1 MLGPVTAGIRAHLRE
16 SAGALRG
23 VFGNPGLRR
32 LQLAYATSM
41 TGWWVFFVALPVY
54 TYEQDGAVAVGLVA
68 GVRLGVAA
76 VAAPFASLLGDRH
89 DRALVMLSSDL
100 VRAAALA
107 VTTVAALADAPS
119 LVVYALAVLVTVAST
134 AFHPA
139 QAALLPTLARTPD
152 ELTAANVTNATII
165 NVSGFIG
172 PAVGGLLIALV
183 GVDAVFAVT
192 AVTMLWSAWL
202 IARLRHLP
210 AAAAAPALPAAPGDP
225 AAEAV
230 EHGSFLRE
238 AAVGFGVIGRDRRLR
253 VLIALYGLV
262 GLASGTLNVFI
273 VVLALDE
280 LDLGDAGVGYL
291 NAAISVGGVL
301 GALGAAALIG
311 GSRLAAGYA
320 LGVVLWGVPLLLIG
334 LDPNLAAALVLL
346 AVLGV
351 GDSLTEVAGLTL
363 LQRAVPDEVLARVF
377 GVLETLA
384 VAALA
389 LGSVL
394 APALVSGLGV
404 QTALVLTGAALPLV
418 MLLAWRPL
426 RAVDHDAAPR
436 TRELALLRGSS
447 IFAPLPLPT
456 LTQLAGRLEP
466 VEVAAGTEVVREGE
480 PGDRFYLIDDGVL
493 EARVDGEVRRRLAAG
508 DFFGEIALLRDTPR
522 TATVAVVEDARL
534 LTLERDA
541 FIAAVTGHAPS
552 RDAADAVVTA
562 RLAAVGPDLGVR

>member
-1 MLGPVTAGIRAHLRE
+1 MLAVVTEGIRGRLRE
-16 SAGALRG
+16 SVGALRG
-23 VFGNPGLRR
+23 VFANPALRR

-54 TYEQDGAVAVGLVA
+54 TYEKDGAVAVGLVA

-76 VAAPFASLLGDRH
+76 VAAPFAALLGDRH

-119 LVVYALAVLVTVAST
+119 LVVYALAVVVTVAST

-139 QAALLPTLARTPD
+139 QAALLPSLARTPD
-152 ELTAANVTNATII
+152 ELTAANVTSATIL

-172 PAVGGLLIALV
+172 PAAGGVLIALV

-192 AVTMLWSAWL
+192 AVTMVWSAWL
-202 IARLRHLP
+202 IARLRRVP
-210 AAAAAPALPAAPGDP
+210 AADEAPATPGDP
-225 AAEAV
+225 AAAAVERGGFVREAV
-230 EHGSFLRE
+230 
-238 AAVGFGVIGRDRRLR
+238 AGFAVIGRDGRLR
-253 VLIALYGLV
+253 VLVALYALV
-262 GLASGTLNVFI
+262 GLTAGTLNVFV
-273 VVLALDE
+273 VVLALED

-291 NAAISVGGVL
+291 NAAISVGGVI

-320 LGVVLWGVPLLLIG
+320 LGVVLWGLPLILIG
-334 LDPNLAAALVLL
+334 LEPELAAALVLL

-384 VAALA
+384 VGTIG

-394 APALVSGLGV
+394 APALISGLGLE
-404 QTALVLTGAALPLV
+404 TALIVTGAALPVV
-418 MLLAWRPL
+418 MVLTWRPL
-426 RAVDHDAAPR
+426 RAIDRAAAPR
-436 TRELALLRGSS
+436 ARELELLRGSS
-447 IFAPLPLPT
+447 IFSPLPLPT
-456 LTQLAGRLEP
+456 LTQLAGRLEALE
-466 VEVAAGTEVVREGE
+466 VEAGTEVVRQGE
-480 PGDRFYLIDDGVL
+480 PGDRFYLVDRGSL
-493 EARVDGEVRRRLAAG
+493 EARVDGEVRRRLDAG
-508 DFFGEIALLRDTPR
+508 DFFGEIALLQDTPR
-522 TATVAVVEDARL
+522 TATVVALEDARL
-534 LTLERDA
+534 LALGRDE

-562 RLAAVGPDLGVR
+562 RLATVGPDLGVR

>member
-1 MLGPVTAGIRAHLRE
+1 
-16 SAGALRG
+16 
-23 VFGNPGLRR
+23 VFANPGLRR

-41 TGWWVFFVALPVY
+41 TGWWIFFVALPVY
-54 TYEQDGAVAVGLVA
+54 TYEHDGAVAVGLVA

-76 VAAPFASLLGDRH
+76 IAAPFASLLGDRH

-107 VTTVAALADAPS
+107 VTTVVALADAPS

-165 NVSGFIG
+165 NVSGFVG

-183 GVDAVFAVT
+183 GVDAVFGVT
-192 AVTMLWSAWL
+192 AVTMVWSAWL
-202 IARLRHLP
+202 IARLRRVP
-210 AAAAAPALPAAPGDP
+210 GAAASPEPAVPGDP
-225 AAEAV
+225 AAAAV
-230 EHGSFLRE
+230 ERGGFLRE
-238 AAVGFGVIGRDRRLR
+238 AVAGFGLIGRDRRLR
-253 VLIALYGLV
+253 VLVALQGLV
-262 GLASGTLNVFI
+262 GLTAGTLNVFV

-280 LDLGDAGVGYL
+280 LELGDAGVGYL

-320 LGVVLWGVPLLLIG
+320 IGVVLWGVPLLLIG
-334 LDPNLAAALVLL
+334 LEPSLVAALVLL

-384 VAALA
+384 VATIG

-394 APALVSGLGV
+394 APALVSGLGL
-404 QTALVLTGAALPLV
+404 QAALVVTGAALPLV

-426 RAVDHDAAPR
+426 RAVDRDAAPR
-436 TRELALLRGSS
+436 TRELELLRGSS

-466 VEVAAGTEVVREGE
+466 VEVAAGTEVVRQGE
-480 PGDRFYLIDDGVL
+480 AGDRFYLIDHGVL
-493 EARVDGEVRRRLAAG
+493 EARVDDEVRRRLEAG
-508 DFFGEIALLRDTPR
+508 AFFGEIALLRDTPR

-534 LTLERDA
+534 LALERDE

-552 RDAADAVVTA
+552 HDAADAVVTA